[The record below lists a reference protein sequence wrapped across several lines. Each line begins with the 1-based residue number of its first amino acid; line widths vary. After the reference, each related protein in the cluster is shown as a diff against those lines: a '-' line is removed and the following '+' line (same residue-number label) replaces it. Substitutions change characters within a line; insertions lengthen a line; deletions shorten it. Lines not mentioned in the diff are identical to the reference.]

1 MCGPS
6 VIGSKSL
13 IHFVGRS
20 FWQVISDGCTPSSF
34 VGEPRLTA
42 AFPTTSNRYART
54 TKGLLV
60 AVLREMAG
68 LAPIGTLENSLL
80 GAQELPF
87 SSAYHSPA
95 TAILQMK

>member
-1 MCGPS
+1 MPILPGPS

-13 IHFVGRS
+13 THFVGRS

-42 AFPTTSNRYART
+42 AFLTTSNRYART

-60 AVLREMAG
+60 GVLRAWPVLRGLSPCAWPAPPAG
-68 LAPIGTLENSLL
+68 PQFSALPSL
-80 GAQELPF
+80 PV
-87 SSAYHSPA
+87 PA
-95 TAILQMK
+95 HR

>member
-1 MCGPS
+1 MCGLS

-20 FWQVISDGCTPSSF
+20 FWQVISDGYTPSSF

-42 AFPTTSNRYART
+42 AFLTTSNRYART

-60 AVLREMAG
+60 GVQREMA
-68 LAPIGTLENSLL
+68 AWHHRYS
-80 GAQELPF
+80 
-87 SSAYHSPA
+87 
-95 TAILQMK
+95 